1 MFDSLRVQPALREQQ
16 GFKIR
21 YAWYFIT
28 ANVGIAIV
36 YGYGVLGILFAKVPQ
51 EFQWIL
57 GLLTPF
63 AKDISSKLLF
73 KVACKSN
80 STEEERRSIKFPI
93 AHYITTKHAV
103 FLAVIV
109 GNVSTPLTTYCIL
122 FLDFAKTIRATVKII
137 RRKRKGENVE
147 GEYEILCF
155 TLITLK
161 YRSIANSIL
170 IFRCN
175 QSTCL
180 K

>member
-80 STEEERRSIKFPI
+80 STEEERRSIKI
-93 AHYITTKHAV
+93 SYC
-103 FLAVIV
+103 
-109 GNVSTPLTTYCIL
+109 PLHNHKTCSLLSSHCWKCLNTSNDLLHSL
-122 FLDFAKTIRATVKII
+122 FGLCKDNPCNCEDYSQEK
-137 RRKRKGENVE
+137 E
-147 GEYEILCF
+147 G
-155 TLITLK
+155 
-161 YRSIANSIL
+161 
-170 IFRCN
+170 
-175 QSTCL
+175 
-180 K
+180 